1 MELHYNI
8 QPWVGALMWGRPG
21 PVSSTSSSSASSSS
35 SADSVAVQK
44 NDILSRLIS
53 HFTQRE
59 IVSGGRSASFA
70 LPKLKEKGEGLGTA
84 KGGEGN
90 RGKPA

>member
-1 MELHYNI
+1 
-8 QPWVGALMWGRPG
+8 MWGRPG
-21 PVSSTSSSSASSSS
+21 PLTTAGH
-35 SADSVAVQK
+35 DDGEVAVKK
-44 NDILSRLIS
+44 NDILSRMIAY
-53 HFTQRE
+53 FTQRS
-59 IVSGGRSASFA
+59 IQSGGRSASFA